1 MSRQWKMLLS
11 AVAVCGM
18 GLVFA
23 GCSGPKWTCDQVG
36 KQLAVSE
43 NKAIQ
48 PVPRGDEWWK
58 KRQESVNAQVQKGN
72 VDLLLLGDSITHGWE
87 NQSALWEKYFGTW
100 NTVNAGFSGDR
111 TQHVLW
117 RLDNGNINGIQPKV
131 AMIMIGT
138 NNSNGNDNTAE
149 EIAEGIAAIVCKLR
163 TELPRTKILLLAI
176 FPRGNREQVADKENG
191 ASVNPQWAK
200 NDQASQLASRLADGK
215 NVIYLDINKVFLNDK
230 GVMTRDVMPDLLHP
244 KEKGYA
250 LWGDAITPTLE
261 KLMAG
266 K

>member
-1 MSRQWKMLLS
+1 MRKQWKMLS
-11 AVAVCGM
+11 AGIVCGLM
-18 GLVFA
+18 LAFA
-23 GCSGPKWTCDQVG
+23 GCGGPQWTCAKVN

-43 NKAIQ
+43 SKAVQ
-48 PVPRGDEWWK
+48 PAPRGDDWWK

-72 VDLLLLGDSITHGWE
+72 VDLLLLGDSITHGWDS
-87 NQSALWEKYFGTW
+87 QKPLWDKYFGKW

-117 RLDNGNINGIQPKV
+117 RLENGNIEGIRPKV

-163 TELPRTKILLLAI
+163 TELPQTKILLLAI
-176 FPRGNREQVADKENG
+176 FPRGTKEQRDAKTNG
-191 ASVNPQWAK
+191 AFNPQWAK
-200 NDQASQLASRLADGK
+200 NDKASQLASRLADGK
-215 NVIYLDINKVFLNDK
+215 NVIFLDINKAFLNDK
-230 GVMTRDVMPDLLHP
+230 GELPLEVMPDLLHP
-244 KEKGYA
+244 KEKGYEI
-250 LWGDAITPTLE
+250 WGEAITPTLE

>member
-1 MSRQWKMLLS
+1 MSKRWTRFLAAAMCTVMVILS
-11 AVAVCGM
+11 GCG
-18 GLVFA
+18 
-23 GCSGPKWTCDQVG
+23 GPKWTCKQVNE
-36 KQLAVSE
+36 QLAVS
-43 NKAIQ
+43 KSTTVQ
-48 PVPRGDEWWK
+48 PVPRGDDWWT
-58 KRQESVNAQVQKGN
+58 KRQASVNEQVKKGN

-87 NQSALWEKYFGTW
+87 SQPALWEKYFGKW

-117 RLDNGNINGIQPKV
+117 RLDNGNIDGIQPKV

-163 TELPRTKILLLAI
+163 TELPKTKVLILAI
-176 FPRGNREQVADKENG
+176 FPRGTQEQRNAKTG
-191 ASVNPQWAK
+191 ATYNPQWAK
-200 NDQASQLASRLADGK
+200 NDKASQLVSKLADGK
-215 NVIYLDINKVFLNDK
+215 NIIYLDINKAFLDDK
-230 GVMTRDVMPDLLHP
+230 GLLTTEIMPDLLHP
-244 KEKGYA
+244 NEKGYRI
-250 LWGDAITPTLE
+250 WGDSITPTLE